1 MKRFLMTLFSTL
13 LLSISLF
20 AVEVNSNVETPHE
33 LAIEHIAE
41 SMSESES
48 SSQPVWDDLYTSF
61 NIEFAPLLLV
71 SVSSQSHFIF
81 FEVEKEIFRPP
92 WQS

>member
-1 MKRFLMTLFSTL
+1 MTLFSTL

-20 AVEVNSNVETPHE
+20 AVEVSSNTESPNE

-48 SSQPVWDDLYTSF
+48 SPQPVWDDLYTRL
-61 NIEFAPLLLV
+61 NIEYAPLLLV
-71 SVSSQSHFIF
+71 NVSSQSHFIF
-81 FEVEKEIFRPP
+81 FEIEKEIFRPP